1 MGGRKKVLWVDD
13 EIEFLR
19 SHIMFLE
26 TRGYSVIPVF
36 SGDDALHVLTEKPG
50 KFDLVLLDE
59 QMPGKDGLTTL
70 EEIKE
75 MQPDL
80 PVVMVTKSEEER
92 LMEDAFGR
100 KIDGYLTKPVNPS
113 QILSVCKRLLDSRQ
127 IMSTQINQRFVRDYS
142 ENRVALSS
150 TMDARRW
157 IRLFNN
163 LTKWDLEL
171 QNVEDE
177 GLRQTHAG
185 QRSDCNAVFAEFIT
199 EHYPAW
205 VKGNKNPPLMSA
217 DIVEKVL
224 FPRLQDDKKV
234 FFIVLDCMR
243 LDQYYAIEPLLRTYY
258 SIQRGCYFSLLPT
271 STPFARNALFAGMYP
286 QEISEQY
293 PKLFK
298 DLDEESDAHNKYE
311 KKMLAEKLKSLGMS
325 VKRDYPF
332 EVIKNTRDS
341 QKVLRNI
348 PSYKKHPLVTIVVD
362 FVDLLA
368 HSRSTSTILK
378 EIAPDE
384 TAFRSL
390 TSSWFQYSNL
400 FQILRELARKDC
412 TVILTTDHGSTF
424 CTRGTEVYGVE
435 SLAKNLR
442 YKYGPKVT
450 SDERHSIF
458 LSDPTVYRL
467 PVVAE
472 ENNCIIAKENY
483 YFVHPDKFEN
493 YQEQYQNSFQH
504 GGVSMEEMIIPLAIM
519 EPKDAGKF

>member
-1 MGGRKKVLWVDD
+1 MAGRKKVLWVDD

-36 SGDDALHVLTEKPG
+36 SGDDALHVLNEKP
-50 KFDLVLLDE
+50 KEFDIVLLDE

-75 MQPDL
+75 LYPEL

-127 IMSTQINQRFVRDYS
+127 IMSSQLNQQFVRDYS

-150 TMDARRW
+150 TLDARRW
-157 IRLFNN
+157 IRLFTN
-163 LTKWDLEL
+163 LTRWDIEL
-171 QNVEDE
+171 QGVEDE

-185 QRSDCNAVFAEFIT
+185 QRSDCNAVFAEFIA
-199 EHYPAW
+199 ENYPAW
-205 VKGNKNPPLMSA
+205 IKGNKNPPLLSV

-224 FPRLQDDKKV
+224 FPRLEKGKKV
-234 FFIVLDCMR
+234 YFIVLDCMR
-243 LDQYYAIEPLLRTYY
+243 FDQYCAIEPLLRTYY
-258 SIQRGCYFSLLPT
+258 SIERGCYFSLLPT
-271 STPFARNALFAGMYP
+271 STPFARNALFSGMYP
-286 QEISEQY
+286 AEIAQQQPRIY
-293 PKLFK
+293 K
-298 DLDEESDAHNKYE
+298 DLNEESDAQNKYE

-325 VKRDYPF
+325 IKRDYPF
-332 EVIKNTRDS
+332 EIIKNTEDS
-341 QKVLRNI
+341 QKVLKNI
-348 PSYKKHPLVTIVVD
+348 PSYNKQPLVAIVAD
-362 FVDLLA
+362 FVDLLT
-368 HSRSTSTILK
+368 HSRSTSSILK

-390 TSSWFQYSNL
+390 TNSWFQHSII
-400 FQILRELARKDC
+400 FQILKELSKKDC

-424 CTRGTEVYGVE
+424 CTRGTEVYGIQG
-435 SLAKNLR
+435 LARNLR
-442 YKYGPKVT
+442 YKFGATVT

-458 LSDPTVYRL
+458 LSDPGVYKL
-467 PVVAE
+467 PSVSE
-472 ENNCIIAKENY
+472 ENCCIIAKENY
-483 YFVHPDKFEN
+483 YFIHPDKFEN
-493 YQEQYQNSFQH
+493 FQKQYQNSFQH

-519 EPKDAGKF
+519 TPKGNGS